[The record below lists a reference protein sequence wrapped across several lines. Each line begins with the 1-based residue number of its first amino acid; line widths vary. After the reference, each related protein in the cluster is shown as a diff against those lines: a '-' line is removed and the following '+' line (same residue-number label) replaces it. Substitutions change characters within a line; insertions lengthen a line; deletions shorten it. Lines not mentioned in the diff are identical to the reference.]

1 MLQPSNHLI
10 TDKVKIKLN
19 DLLDSVDDT
28 LKEDIKLNNMTK
40 KVQFEKDYK
49 KMDLIMEVIDKDKDF
64 E

>member
-28 LKEDIKLNNMTK
+28 LKEDIKLKHMTK
-40 KVQFEKDYK
+40 KV
-49 KMDLIMEVIDKDKDF
+49 
-64 E
+64 